1 MSLVERMLC
10 GTAVLQLALFCAG
23 PPLLAAQRS
32 SPEQQILEL
41 TNAERAR
48 AGCQPVRANGDLNQ
62 AAAEHS
68 ADMAHQNFFDHT
80 GSDGSSPVARARS
93 EGFPSNYV
101 GENIAAGDQTAEAA
115 FRRWMDTDSHRDNI
129 LNCTFT
135 DLGVGHA
142 VTENSE
148 YGHYWT
154 QELGNPDRRTHRK
167 PEIAQ
172 SDDE

>member
-1 MSLVERMLC
+1 MSLVERILC
-10 GTAVLQLALFCAG
+10 GTAVIQLALCCAG

-41 TNAERAR
+41 TNAVRAQ
-48 AGCQPVRANGDLNQ
+48 AGCPPVRLNGDLNR

-68 ADMAHQNFFDHT
+68 ADMALENFFDHT
-80 GSDGSSPVARARS
+80 GSDGSSPAARAQE
-93 EGFPSNYV
+93 EGFPSDYV
-101 GENIAAGDQTAEAA
+101 GENIAAGDRTAKAA
-115 FRRWMDTDSHRDNI
+115 FRRWMVTASHRDNI

-142 VTENSE
+142 LAEDSY

-154 QELGNPDRRTHRK
+154 QELGNPI
-167 PEIAQ
+167 E
-172 SDDE
+172 